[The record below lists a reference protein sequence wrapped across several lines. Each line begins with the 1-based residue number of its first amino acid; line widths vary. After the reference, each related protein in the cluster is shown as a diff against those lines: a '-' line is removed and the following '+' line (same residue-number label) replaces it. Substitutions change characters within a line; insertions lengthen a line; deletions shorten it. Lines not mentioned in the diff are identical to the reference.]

1 MPLIDP
7 AAACPDP
14 EGPVH
19 AFNAP
24 THKPGPVPARFQR
37 PDRPEIPGEF
47 PGIWGKKAQPR
58 SLDRRAEW
66 SFLEPIWE
74 RPAGPILT
82 RAEQVES

>member
-1 MPLIDP
+1 MLSTPQLTNR
-7 AAACPDP
+7 
-14 EGPVH
+14 GQFRPV
-19 AFNAP
+19 
-24 THKPGPVPARFQR
+24 FQR

-47 PGIWGKKAQPR
+47 PGIWGKKSQPH

-74 RPAGPILT
+74 RPAGPKLT